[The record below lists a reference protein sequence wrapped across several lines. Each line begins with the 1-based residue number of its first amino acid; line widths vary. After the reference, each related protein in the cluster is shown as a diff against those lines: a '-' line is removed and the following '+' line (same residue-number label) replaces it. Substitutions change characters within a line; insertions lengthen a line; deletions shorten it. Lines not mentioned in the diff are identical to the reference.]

1 MAEQTGTGTDVVGGT
16 TDDETAITAAVARTA
31 AADTLLVALD
41 FDGTLAP
48 FADDPGQVGALPGSW
63 AAVLTLD
70 RARDTHVVLVSGRSL
85 ESLERVTQAP
95 PSMSLVGS
103 HGVEWRVDGQPSE
116 ALSDDERAAVDAVGA
131 ILDEVGARHPG
142 VVIEHKPAGH
152 GVHTRRVSADAARA
166 ADDDA
171 RASVSAAH
179 PDVHVRAGKDILE
192 FSIRHVTK
200 GDAISRLRTIL
211 QADAVVFAG
220 DDTTDED
227 GFAVLDQ
234 DAADL
239 GVKVGPGDTAARY
252 RVEDP
257 AGLTDVLK
265 ALARLRATR

>member
-1 MAEQTGTGTDVVGGT
+1 MAEQTGTGTDAVGVT
-16 TDDETAITAAVARTA
+16 TDDATRIRAAVERTA
-31 AADTLLVALD
+31 AAGTLLVALD

-48 FADDPGQVGALPGSW
+48 FADEPAQVGALPGSW

-85 ESLERVTQAP
+85 GSLERVTHAP
-95 PSMSLVGS
+95 SSMSLIGS
-103 HGVEWRVDGQPSE
+103 HGVEWRVAGESSE
-116 ALSDDERAAVDAVGA
+116 ALTPDERAAVADVGA
-131 ILDEVGARHPG
+131 VLDEVGARHPG

-152 GVHTRRVSADAARA
+152 GVHTRRVSPDEARA

-171 RASVSAAH
+171 RAAVAAVH

-200 GDAISRLRTIL
+200 GDAIARLRTIL

-220 DDTTDED
+220 DDVTDED
-227 GFAVLDQ
+227 GFGVLDQ
-234 DAADL
+234 DDADL

-252 RVEDP
+252 RVADP
-257 AGLTDVLK
+257 AALTDVLK